1 MVTVKDDDYLVSTIT
16 CFHTLYDL
24 VLELIG
30 EKKRIEQYI
39 NWVTKT
45 STANSNAMSMK
56 SARNSDYGLFLFID
70 TVSVL

>member
-1 MVTVKDDDYLVSTIT
+1 VATVKDDDYLVSAIT

-39 NWVTKT
+39 NWVAKT
-45 STANSNAMSMK
+45 STAIIDANPFLVQSVTK
-56 SARNSDYGLFLFID
+56 S
-70 TVSVL
+70 